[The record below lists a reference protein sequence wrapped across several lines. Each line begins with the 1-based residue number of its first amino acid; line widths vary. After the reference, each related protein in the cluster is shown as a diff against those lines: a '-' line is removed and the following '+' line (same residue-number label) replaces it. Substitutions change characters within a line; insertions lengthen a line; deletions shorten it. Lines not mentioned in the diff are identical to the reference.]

1 MANRGMQFDLRIIH
15 DGEERQVTAGPPT
28 IVAFERKWG
37 MGWGKAMQDVHVD
50 HIAWVA
56 HDALH
61 KAALMGNGTAV
72 KPLTTGLTIW
82 KKSKSWTRIQP
93 LWVGL
98 NNSQHSGVS
107 C

>member
-1 MANRGMQFDLRIIH
+1 MAKKGMQFDLRVVH

-37 MGWGKAMQDVHVD
+37 MGWGKAMQDVHVE

-61 KAALMGNGTAV
+61 KAALMGDGPAV
-72 KPLTTGLTIW
+72 KPFDDWINGLEEIEIVDDD
-82 KKSKSWTRIQP
+82 SVP
-93 LWVGL
+93 LGGT
-98 NNSQHSGVS
+98 Q
-107 C
+107 

>member
-37 MGWGKAMQDVHVD
+37 MGWGKAMQDVHVEFL
-50 HIAWVA
+50 AWVA

-61 KAALMGNGTAV
+61 KAALMGNGAAV
-72 KPLTTGLTIW
+72 KPFDDWINDLEEIEIVDED
-82 KKSKSWTRIQP
+82 SAP
-93 LWVGL
+93 LGGT
-98 NNSQHSGVS
+98 Q
-107 C
+107 

>member
-37 MGWGKAMQDVHVD
+37 MGWGKAMQDVHVE

-72 KPLTTGLTIW
+72 KRFDDWINDLEEIEIVDEDSAPLGGT
-82 KKSKSWTRIQP
+82 Q
-93 LWVGL
+93 
-98 NNSQHSGVS
+98 
-107 C
+107 